1 MLTES
6 DCFYEFVDAVRF
18 TFPLMSATRLHIDLE
33 SKVDFGR
40 RLAAANAPVFERHFV
55 QNYED
60 IGSSDA
66 ESLGMRDGY
75 CHIDCR

>member
-40 RLAAANAPVFERHFV
+40 RLAAANTPVV
-55 QNYED
+55 K
-60 IGSSDA
+60 
-66 ESLGMRDGY
+66 L
-75 CHIDCR
+75 